1 MMCVLCCLS
10 YQFGAPPN
18 YLQGGEV
25 MMHHHNQGEDE
36 ETVDNG
42 AQEGADLASTMRN
55 MSVQET

>member
-1 MMCVLCCLS
+1 
-10 YQFGAPPN
+10 
-18 YLQGGEV
+18 
-25 MMHHHNQGEDE
+25 MHHHNQGEDE